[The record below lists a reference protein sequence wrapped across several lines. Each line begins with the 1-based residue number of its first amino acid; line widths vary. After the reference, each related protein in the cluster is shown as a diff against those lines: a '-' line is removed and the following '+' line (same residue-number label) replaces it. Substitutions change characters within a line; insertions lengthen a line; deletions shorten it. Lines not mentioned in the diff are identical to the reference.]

1 MLVIYAHAGFNDFS
15 SEQKEVVFDAG
26 SNAVNLTV
34 PITNDYVL
42 EDIEYFYLRLIVPD
56 EMAGLV
62 LLEQDFAKVTI
73 EDDDCEFMIR
83 STLLQYIAA
92 RV

>member
-1 MLVIYAHAGFNDFS
+1 M
-15 SEQKEVVFDAG
+15 FDAG
-26 SNAVNLTV
+26 SNAVNVTV

-62 LLEQDFAKVTI
+62 LLEQDFAKVI
-73 EDDDCEFMIR
+73 VEDDDCELMIR
-83 STLLQYIAA
+83 STLLQ
-92 RV
+92 